1 MPQQTVTIHRDVLHQ
16 AKLTAEQFRRQRAA
30 EGTLVVQLMSSPG
43 AGKTSLLEA
52 MARQQPGDLQPSTM
66 RAAVL
71 VGDIATDRDA
81 RRLAPWLPVVQ
92 LTTGGACHLEIPL
105 VEQGFAA
112 LLATLPTGQPLDY
125 LFIENIGNLVCP
137 ASHDL
142 GEHLRVVLLAVTEGD
157 DKPAKYPKAFRTS
170 DVLVLT
176 KTDLLPHVPF
186 STTDVALDARRIQPN
201 LAVLS
206 TSALTGEGVSAW
218 RQFLAARRREL
229 LDSTGIDSQTTHHA
243 SRTYRR

>member
-1 MPQQTVTIHRDVLHQ
+1 MPLQTVTIHRDVLHQ
-16 AKLTAEQFRRQRAA
+16 AHLSADEFRRARAA

-52 MARQQPGDLQPSTM
+52 TARSWPGPF
-66 RAAVL
+66 RAATL

-81 RRLAPWLPVVQ
+81 QRLAPWMPAVQ
-92 LTTGGACHLEIPL
+92 LTTGGACHLELPL

-112 LLATLPTGQPLDY
+112 LIDNSADHPLEF

-137 ASHDL
+137 AGHDL
-142 GEHLRVVLLAVTEGD
+142 GEHLRVALLATTEGD

-170 DVLVLT
+170 AALVIT

-186 STTDVALDARRIQPN
+186 SPAAAAADARRIQPH
-201 LAVLS
+201 LEVLEI
-206 TSALTGEGVSAW
+206 SALSGAGIDAW
-218 RQFLAARRREL
+218 REL
-229 LDSTGIDSQTTHHA
+229 LLRRRADMLSHTSLSRHA
-243 SRTYRR
+243 AVNA